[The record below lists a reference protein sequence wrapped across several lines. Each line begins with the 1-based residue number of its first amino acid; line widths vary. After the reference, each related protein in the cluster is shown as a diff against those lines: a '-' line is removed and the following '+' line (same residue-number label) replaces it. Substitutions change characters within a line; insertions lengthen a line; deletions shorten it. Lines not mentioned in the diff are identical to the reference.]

1 MVDALAMRAR
11 VVLGCLAFGLLSGC
25 LLPNRGTPVH
35 VDMRAGEFW
44 SGRGRLL
51 EVSED
56 QTRCRVAVR
65 HRTGYVQ
72 ERWVDC
78 RFVHARSASDSAA
91 R

>member
-1 MVDALAMRAR
+1 MRTRVLLVGLSLAL
-11 VVLGCLAFGLLSGC
+11 VCGC
-25 LLPNRGTPVH
+25 LLPNRGTEVH

-72 ERWVDC
+72 TRWVDC
-78 RFVHARSASDSAA
+78 KFVHARTASDSAA

>member
-1 MVDALAMRAR
+1 MRAR
-11 VVLGCLAFGLLSGC
+11 FLVASAALGLLCGC
-25 LLPNRGTPVH
+25 LLPNRGTEVH

-51 EVSED
+51 EVSQD

-72 ERWVDC
+72 TRWVDC
-78 RFVHARSASDSAA
+78 KHVHARTASDSAA

>member
-1 MVDALAMRAR
+1 MRGTAILVGAAAL
-11 VVLGCLAFGLLSGC
+11 LLSGC
-25 LLPNRGTPVH
+25 LLPDRGTPVH

-51 EVSED
+51 EVSDD
-56 QTRCRVAVR
+56 QSRCRVAVR
-65 HRTGYVQ
+65 HRSGYVQ

>member
-1 MVDALAMRAR
+1 MRTRVLLGCFALAL
-11 VVLGCLAFGLLSGC
+11 VCGC
-25 LLPNRGTPVH
+25 LLPNRGTEVH

-72 ERWVDC
+72 TRWVDC
-78 RFVHARSASDSAA
+78 KFVHARTASDSAA